1 MYASFFKQRCLLII
15 TGLLFCISSY
25 AQDLSIK
32 GILKDE
38 TGKGVPGANL
48 QIKGTKNTVATDFDG
63 SFQIKASIG
72 SELIVSFIG
81 FETRTIKITSP
92 GTLDIV
98 LKTSSKELQ
107 EIVVVGYG
115 TSKKKDL
122 TGAITTVKSQDITGR
137 RTVQVSDALQ
147 GAMAGVTVSRN
158 GAAPGSQSK
167 IRFRGVTTIGVS
179 GNDPL
184 IIVDGV
190 PTANIDYLNP
200 DDIESITALKDAAST
215 AIYGSRAAA
224 GVLLV
229 TTRRAK
235 AGKTSLEY
243 SYEYAQAE
251 PVNQPATT
259 GAVRYMQLYNEYL
272 ANDGAAPLYS
282 QATIT
287 NYNANHAANPDL
299 YPDTD
304 WQKSIIKNNAPRIIH
319 NLAFSSG
326 SENVKSRA
334 TLGYSSSDALYDNR
348 GFKKLNAGVYNDFK
362 FSNKL
367 TASFDVSAV
376 RTENKDVNIFNNNV
390 FLDARV
396 MAPIYDDYYS
406 DGRYALG
413 KDGRNAVAQIGAG
426 GFKKF
431 ITNNLSGR
439 IAVNFKPFKGLTLTG
454 QASPTIIFGPVER
467 EENGQI
473 VQDPSKQFIKVVEF
487 TDMLD
492 PSKKVA
498 VGQQPASASLNE
510 SKSYN
515 YRFNGQFVANYN
527 NSFSGKHNLDATF
540 GYENNYSYVETI
552 RASRATYTLSNYPY
566 LDNGLPTF
574 RDNGGSAYETAL
586 SSYFGRVSYN
596 FKNRYYLQAGGRYD
610 GSSRFNQ
617 DQRWAFFPSLGA
629 GWAVSEEPFF
639 KSVKEWGV
647 DFLKFRASWGQSG
660 NERIGNYPY
669 QASISLYNSLFYQ
682 NGVVVAPTS
691 GSQVNYAVDDITWE
705 TQESTN
711 IGLDATFLNNR
722 LTLSGDV
729 FYKQTKDILL
739 KLNVPL
745 YLGYDAPFQ
754 NAGKV
759 SSKGF
764 EATVSW
770 SDNIGTDWKYSVGA
784 NISDA
789 KTNVDDLKGTSIL
802 GDTSNIEGNEF
813 AAWYG
818 YKSSG
823 IFQTAAEVAASP
835 KTSASTKPGDIK
847 YVDIDGDGQITP
859 DKDRVILGGSLP
871 RYTFG
876 LNGKLSYKTL
886 DFSFVAY
893 GVGKQQV
900 RLSNYAVQPFQ
911 ETFGNVPTLIDG
923 KFWSATNTAEQ
934 NAAAEYPR
942 LSNASSGNNYA
953 MSDFWL
959 VNGSYLRI
967 KNITLGYNFNK
978 KITDQLG
985 IQGLRLY
992 VAGNDLFTISH
1003 FPKGSDPEVDAI
1015 SYPIVKTFMTG
1026 LNVKF

>member
-1 MYASFFKQRCLLII
+1 MYKLLLNLRCIMCVI
-15 TGLLFCISSY
+15 GLLLCLSTY
-25 AQDLSIK
+25 AQNSTIS
-32 GILKDE
+32 GIVKDE
-38 TGKGVPGANL
+38 SGKPIPGATL
-48 QIKGTKNTVATDFDG
+48 QISGTTAATSSDFDG
-63 SFQIKASIG
+63 SFKILAAKGNIIIASFMG
-72 SELIVSFIG
+72 YDTKNV
-81 FETRTIKITSP
+81 TISDQT
-92 GTLDIV
+92 TLNIV
-98 LKTSSKELQ
+98 LKTSNKELQ
-107 EIVVVGYG
+107 EVIVIGYG
-115 TSKKKDL
+115 SAKKKDL
-122 TGAITTVKSQDITGR
+122 TGAIATVKSQEIAGR

-147 GAMAGVTVSRN
+147 GAMAGVTVTRN

-167 IRFRGVTTIGVS
+167 IRFRGVTTLGDTG

-190 PTANIDYLNP
+190 PSGNIDYLNP

-229 TTRRAK
+229 TTKRAK
-235 AGKTSLEY
+235 TGKTSFDY
-243 SYEYAQAE
+243 SYEYAQAS
-251 PVNQPATT
+251 PVNQPGTT

-272 ANDGAAPLYS
+272 SNDGAAPLYS
-282 QATIT
+282 QATIN
-287 NYNANHAANPDL
+287 NYMANNASAPDL

-304 WQKSIIKNNAPRIIH
+304 WQSSIIKNNAPRIIH

-326 SENVKSRA
+326 AENIKTRA
-334 TLGYSSSDALYDNR
+334 TFGYSSSEALYDNR

-362 FSNKL
+362 FNSKL

-376 RTENKDVNIFNNNV
+376 RTESKDVNIFNNNI
-390 FLDARV
+390 FLDARI
-396 MAPIYDDYYS
+396 MPPIFDDYYS
-406 DGRYALG
+406 DGRFALG
-413 KDGRNAVAQIGAG
+413 KDGRNALAQISDG
-426 GFKKF
+426 GFKKEVVS
-431 ITNNLSGR
+431 NLTGR
-439 IAVNFKPFKGLTLTG
+439 IAVNFKPLKGLTLTG
-454 QASPTIIFGPVER
+454 QAAPTLIYSS
-467 EENGQI
+467 N
-473 VQDPSKQFIKVVEF
+473 KQFIKVVEF
-487 TDMLD
+487 TDVLD

-498 VGQQPASASLNE
+498 VGQQPASSSLRE
-510 SKSYN
+510 ERPYF
-515 YRFNGQFVANYN
+515 YRFNGQFVANYA
-527 NSFSGKHNLDATF
+527 NSFSNNHNVEATV
-540 GYENNYSYVETI
+540 GYENNYSYNETI
-552 RASRATYTLSNYPY
+552 TASRATYTLSNYPY
-566 LDNGLPTF
+566 LDVGLPTF

-586 SSYFGRVSYN
+586 SSYFGRASYN

-610 GSSRFNQ
+610 GSSRFNE

-647 DFLKFRASWGQSG
+647 DFLKFRGSWGQSG

-669 QASISLYNSLFYQ
+669 QASINLYNSLFYQ
-682 NGVVVAPTS
+682 NGAVVAPTS
-691 GSQVNYAVDDITWE
+691 GSQVNYAVNDITWE
-705 TQESTN
+705 TQESTD
-711 IGLDATFLNNR
+711 IGLDATFLKNR
-722 LTLSGDV
+722 LTVSGDV

-745 YLGYDAPFQ
+745 YLGYEAPFQ

-764 EATVSW
+764 EATVNW
-770 SDNIGTDWKYSVGA
+770 SDSIGEDWKYSLGA
-784 NISDA
+784 NIADA

-802 GDTSNIEGNEF
+802 GDTSNIEGEEF

-818 YKSSG
+818 YKSNG
-823 IFQTAAEVAASP
+823 IFQTAAEVASSP
-835 KTSASTKPGDIK
+835 VTNASTKPGDVK
-847 YVDIDGDGQITP
+847 YVDIDGDGKVTP

-876 LNGKLSYKTL
+876 FNGRVTYKTM

-923 KFWSATNTAEQ
+923 NFWSTSNTPEQ
-934 NAAAEYPR
+934 NAASEYPR

-959 VNGSYLRI
+959 VDGSYLRI
-967 KNITLGYNFNK
+967 KNITFGYNFTK

-992 VAGNDLFTISH
+992 VACNDVFTFSK
-1003 FPKGSDPEVDAI
+1003 FPEGSDPEVDAI

>member
-1 MYASFFKQRCLLII
+1 MYELFLKIRCILCIM
-15 TGLLFCISSY
+15 GLLFCMNTF
-25 AQDLSIK
+25 AQNSTIK
-32 GILKDE
+32 GIIKDE
-38 TGKGVPGANL
+38 AGLIIPGVTI
-48 QIKGTKNTVATDFDG
+48 QIKGTKVGATTDFDG
-63 SFQIKASIG
+63 KFEIKAEKG
-72 SELIVSFIG
+72 NVLTVSFMG
-81 FETRTIKITSP
+81 FETQN
-92 GTLDIV
+92 IV
-98 LKTSSKELQ
+98 LSGQTNLNIILKVSSKELQ
-107 EIVVVGYG
+107 EIVVIGYG
-115 TSKKKDL
+115 SSKKKDL
-122 TGAITTVKSQDITGR
+122 TGAIASVKSQEITGR

-158 GAAPGSQSK
+158 GAAPGAQSK
-167 IRFRGVTTIGVS
+167 IRFRGVTTLGDTG

-190 PTANIDYLNP
+190 PSGNIDYLNP

-229 TTRRAK
+229 TTKRAK
-235 AGKTSLEY
+235 SGKASLDY
-243 SYEYAQAE
+243 SYEYAEAM
-251 PVNQPATT
+251 PVNQPGTT

-282 QATIT
+282 QATIN
-287 NYNANHAANPDL
+287 NYMANNAANPDL
-299 YPDTD
+299 YPNTD
-304 WQKSIIKNNAPRIIH
+304 WQSAIIKNNAPRMIH
-319 NLAFSSG
+319 NLSFSAG
-326 SENVKSRA
+326 SENIKSRA
-334 TLGYSSSDALYDNR
+334 TLGYSSSEALYDNR

-362 FSNKL
+362 FNGKL
-367 TASFDVSAV
+367 TANFDMSFV
-376 RTENKDVNIFNNNV
+376 RTENKDVNIFNNNI
-390 FLDARV
+390 FLDARI
-396 MAPIYDDYYS
+396 MPAIYDDYYS

-413 KDGRNAVAQIGAG
+413 KDGRNALAQIGEG
-426 GFKKF
+426 GFKKDVV
-431 ITNNLSGR
+431 NNLTGR
-439 IAVNFKPFKGLTLTG
+439 IAVNYKPFKGLTLTA
-454 QASPTIIFGPVER
+454 QAAPTIIFS
-467 EENGQI
+467 
-473 VQDPSKQFIKVVEF
+473 PSKQFIKVVEF
-487 TDMLD
+487 TDVLD

-498 VGQQPASASLNE
+498 VGQQPASSSLRE
-510 SKSYN
+510 DRPYF
-515 YRFNGQFVANYN
+515 YRFNGQFVANYS
-527 NSFSGKHNLDATF
+527 NSFGEKHNLDATA
-540 GYENNYSYVETI
+540 GYESNYAYNESIT
-552 RASRATYTLSNYPY
+552 ASRATYTLSNFPY

-574 RDNGGSAYETAL
+574 RDNGGSASETAL

-596 FKNRYYLQAGGRYD
+596 FKNRYYVQAGGRYD
-610 GSSRFNQ
+610 GSSRFNT
-617 DQRWAFFPSLGA
+617 DQRWAFFPSVGA

-639 KSVKEWGV
+639 KSAKELGI

-669 QASISLYNSLFYQ
+669 QASISLYNALFYQ

-691 GSQVNYAVDDITWE
+691 GSQVNYAVNDITWE
-705 TQESTN
+705 TQESTD

-739 KLNVPL
+739 KLNIPL

-764 EATVSW
+764 EVTVGW
-770 SDNIGTDWKYSVGA
+770 SDNIGTDWKYSLGA
-784 NISDA
+784 NLADA
-789 KTNVDDLKGTSIL
+789 KTNIDDLKGTSIL
-802 GDTSNIEGNEF
+802 GDTSNIEGQEF

-818 YKSSG
+818 YKSNG

-835 KTSASTKPGDIK
+835 VTSASTKPGDVK
-847 YVDIDGDGQITP
+847 YVDIDGDGKITP

-876 LNGKLSYKTL
+876 FNGRLTYKTM

-923 KFWSATNTAEQ
+923 KFWSSGNTPEQ

-959 VNGSYLRI
+959 VDGSYLRI
-967 KNITLGYNFNK
+967 KNITFGYNFNK

-992 VAGNDLFTISH
+992 VAANDVFTISK

>member
-1 MYASFFKQRCLLII
+1 MYDFFLKLRCVLSITGFLLCMNMYAQNSVKGIIKDESGLII
-15 TGLLFCISSY
+15 P
-25 AQDLSIK
+25 
-32 GILKDE
+32 
-38 TGKGVPGANL
+38 GVTI
-48 QIKGTKNTVATDFDG
+48 QIQGTKIGATTDFDG
-63 SFQIKASIG
+63 KFEIKAEKGNI
-72 SELIVSFIG
+72 LVASFMG
-81 FETRTIKITSP
+81 FETQTIPLSGQTN
-92 GTLDIV
+92 LNIV
-98 LKTSSKELQ
+98 LKVSSKELQ
-107 EIVVVGYG
+107 EIVVIGYG
-115 TSKKKDL
+115 SSKKKDL
-122 TGAITTVKSQDITGR
+122 TGAIATVKSQEIAGR

-147 GAMAGVTVSRN
+147 GQMAGVTVTRN

-167 IRFRGVTTIGVS
+167 IRFRGVTTLGDTG

-190 PTANIDYLNP
+190 PSGNIDYLNP
-200 DDIESITALKDAAST
+200 EDIETITALKDAAST

-224 GVLLV
+224 GVLLI
-229 TTRRAK
+229 TTKRAK
-235 AGKTSLEY
+235 SGKTSFDY
-243 SYEYAQAE
+243 SYEYAQAT
-251 PVNQPATT
+251 PVNQPGSM

-282 QATIT
+282 QATIN
-287 NYNANHAANPDL
+287 NYKANNAANPDL

-304 WQKSIIKNNAPRIIH
+304 WQSSIIKNNAPRIIH

-326 SENVKSRA
+326 SENVKTRA
-334 TLGYSSSDALYDNR
+334 AFGYSSIEALYDNR

-367 TASFDVSAV
+367 SASFDMSVV
-376 RTENKDVNIFNNNV
+376 RTESKDVNIFNNNI

-396 MAPIYDDYYS
+396 MPAIYDDYYS
-406 DGRYALG
+406 DGRFALG
-413 KDGRNAVAQIGAG
+413 KDGRNALAQISDG
-426 GFKKF
+426 GFKKD
-431 ITNNLSGR
+431 IVNNLTGR
-439 IAVNFKPFKGLTLTG
+439 IAVNFKPFKGLTITG
-454 QASPTIIFGPVER
+454 QAAPTVIFSS
-467 EENGQI
+467 N
-473 VQDPSKQFIKVVEF
+473 KQFIKVVEF
-487 TDMLD
+487 TDALD

-498 VGQQPASASLNE
+498 VGQQPASSSLRE
-510 SKSYN
+510 ERPYF
-515 YRFNGQFVANYN
+515 YRFNGQFIANYAN
-527 NSFSGKHNLDATF
+527 TFSEKHNLDATV
-540 GYENNYSYVETI
+540 GYENNYSYNESIT
-552 RASRATYTLSNYPY
+552 ASRATYTLSNFPY
-566 LDNGLPTF
+566 LDAGLLAF

-596 FKNRYYLQAGGRYD
+596 FKNRYYFQAGGRYD
-610 GSSRFNQ
+610 GSSRFNA
-617 DQRWAFFPSLGA
+617 DQRWAFFPSVGA
-629 GWAVSEEPFF
+629 GWAVSEESFF
-639 KSVKEWGV
+639 KSVKEFGV
-647 DFLKFRASWGQSG
+647 DFLKFRASWGESG

-669 QASISLYNSLFYQ
+669 QATINLYNALFYQ
-682 NGVVVAPTS
+682 NGAVVAPTS
-691 GSQVNYAVDDITWE
+691 GSQVNYAVNDITWE
-705 TQESTN
+705 TQESTD

-729 FYKQTKDILL
+729 FYRQTKDILL

-764 EATVSW
+764 EVTVNW
-770 SDNIGTDWKYSVGA
+770 SDKIGSDWKYSLGA
-784 NISDA
+784 NLADA

-802 GDTSNIEGNEF
+802 GDTSNIEGQEF

-818 YKSSG
+818 YKSNG
-823 IFQTAAEVAASP
+823 IFQTAAEVASSP
-835 KTSASTKPGDIK
+835 VTSASVKPGDVK
-847 YVDIDGDGQITP
+847 YMDIDGDGKITP

-876 LNGKLSYKTL
+876 FNGRLTYKTF

-923 KFWSATNTAEQ
+923 KFWSVNNTAEQ

-959 VNGSYLRI
+959 VDGSYVRI
-967 KNITLGYNFNK
+967 KNITLGYNFSK
-978 KITDQLG
+978 KITDKLG
-985 IQGLRLY
+985 LEGLRLY
-992 VAGNDLFTISH
+992 LAANDVFTISH

-1015 SYPIVKTFMTG
+1015 SYPIVKTVMTG